1 MVFFYGLGSQ
11 LGFTTMKS
19 PHLLGECVSNGFVVF
34 CWWCFFFC
42 GFDPMVYHYDI
53 TTIWENVFRTD
64 LLFLLVMFFF
74 LRIRSHGISLWHH
87 HHLGECVSNG
97 FVVFVGDVF
106 FLRIRSHGIS
116 LWHHHHL
123 GEGVSNGFVV
133 FVGDVFF
140 CGFDPMVYHYDITT
154 IWENVFRTDLL
165 FLLVMFFFADSIPWY
180 ITMTSPPFGRILVTF
195 SKHLKTIQDI

>member
-140 CGFDPMVYHYDITT
+140 LRIRSHGISLWHHHHLGECVSNGFVVFVGDVFFCGFDPMVYHYDITT
-154 IWENVFRTDLL
+154 IWENTCY
-165 FLLVMFFFADSIPWY
+165 FFQ
-180 ITMTSPPFGRILVTF
+180 TS
-195 SKHLKTIQDI
+195 